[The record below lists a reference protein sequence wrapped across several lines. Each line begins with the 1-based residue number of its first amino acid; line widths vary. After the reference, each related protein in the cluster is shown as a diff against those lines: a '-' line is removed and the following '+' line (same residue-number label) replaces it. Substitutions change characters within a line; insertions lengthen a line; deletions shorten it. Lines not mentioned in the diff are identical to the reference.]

1 MVEGS
6 DEEHPGIHTQ
16 GEVKREKVAFSAYV
30 LFEVMHRCDVDQ
42 SDGHAN
48 FIDQEFLI
56 VIWVD
61 CEHTLTNK
69 LIIFPI

>member
-16 GEVKREKVAFSAYV
+16 GV